1 MAAGAASLPWSGGC
15 RASTC
20 SAPGEQV
27 VLVDA
32 VHDPQRLRG
41 RLVARGRN
49 EVLLAH
55 RLLRLSAAQPRR
67 VRCRLSTLA
76 SERDVSSR
84 RGRHA
89 APGPNPLTRPF
100 GSDPPSLSKAN
111 PMHGGRNAL
120 AHRTATRR
128 TVLETRR
135 PAALVTLALSS
146 GSTSSGF
153 AVSFDSFFDSVAA
166 VSSLLP
172 AQPMENLRRNPR
184 NDAREREAG

>member
-1 MAAGAASLPWSGGC
+1 MTAGRAFLLELTGGSPIAMAAAAASLPWSGGC

-76 SERDVSSR
+76 SERDVASR

-111 PMHGGRNAL
+111 PRHATAVAVHGAPDSDA
-120 AHRTATRR
+120 AHG
-128 TVLETRR
+128 LGD
-135 PAALVTLALSS
+135 AAPSRVSHLSAKL
-146 GSTSSGF
+146 GLHILG
-153 AVSFDSFFDSVAA
+153 
-166 VSSLLP
+166 
-172 AQPMENLRRNPR
+172 LRRVL
-184 NDAREREAG
+184 